1 MTEVSVQA
9 SELPLGHVLRV
20 ELDGEPIAV
29 AHTAEGVF
37 AIGDTCSHAEV
48 SLAEGELRDC
58 ALECWMHGAS
68 FDLRTGQPLTPPAT
82 TPVPTFNVR
91 VAGSGDETVYIISA
105 KEAA

>member
-1 MTEVSVQA
+1 MTEVSVPA
-9 SELPLGHVLRV
+9 AELPLGKVVRV

-37 AIGDTCSHAEV
+37 AIGDTCTHAEV
-48 SLAEGELRDC
+48 SLSEGDLVGC
-58 ALECWMHGAS
+58 TLECWMHGAA
-68 FDLRTGQPLTPPAT
+68 FDLRSGAALTPPAT

-91 VAGSGDETVYIISA
+91 LSGSGSAAVYIITA